1 MRDTLTSQ
9 SEDEAMV
16 LLTGCVERICERA
29 GKPLPGTIDY
39 RAERRNPGLRG
50 GKVIRARRGYSP

>member
-1 MRDTLTSQ
+1 
-9 SEDEAMV
+9 MV
-16 LLTGCVERICERA
+16 FLTGCVERICERA